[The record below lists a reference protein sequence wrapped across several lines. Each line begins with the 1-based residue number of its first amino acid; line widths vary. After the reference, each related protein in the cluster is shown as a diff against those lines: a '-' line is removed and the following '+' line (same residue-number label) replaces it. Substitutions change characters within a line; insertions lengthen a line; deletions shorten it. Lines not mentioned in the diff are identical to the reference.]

1 MKDFLG
7 RETELN
13 QISSFLHDEA
23 DRPRV
28 LVLHGMRGQG
38 KSRIALRHSEQAHK
52 IYRGIFWVKG
62 TLKFT
67 ATQSLISIAHKID
80 ASVATVMPDDDKAK
94 VAFVHRTLQQWE
106 GRWLMVLDNYDDQM
120 SFSDVEAFIPQSKS
134 SFLQELS
141 QAPLTSTDGK
151 GDIASTHGRPL
162 LEIYQNE

>member
-1 MKDFLG
+1 MKVFFG

-13 QISSFLHDEA
+13 QISSIFHDEA
-23 DRPRV
+23 DRPGV
-28 LVLHGMRGQG
+28 LVLHGMGGQG
-38 KSRIALRHSEQAHK
+38 KSQIALKYSEQAHK
-52 IYRGIFWVKG
+52 IYWGIFWVNG
-62 TLKFT
+62 TSKFT
-67 ATQSLISIAHKID
+67 ATQSLVSIAHTID
-80 ASVATVMPDDDKAK
+80 ESAARVMLDDDKAK